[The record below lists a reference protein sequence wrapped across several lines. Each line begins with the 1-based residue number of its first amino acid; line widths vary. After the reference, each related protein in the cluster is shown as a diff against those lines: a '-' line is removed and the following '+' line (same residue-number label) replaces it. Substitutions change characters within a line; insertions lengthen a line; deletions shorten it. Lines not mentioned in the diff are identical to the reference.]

1 MARQFSNVKEV
12 VSGWNQVRQLLRTG
26 DNGALV
32 PVVIP
37 RDRRG
42 YTPLL
47 FLALA
52 LYSLVMIVRARGVE
66 GVSWLAV
73 PAFMIFVITLIFAAI
88 GLRRQ
93 LLVEIE
99 EGTTGVLSSWGK
111 IVGPLSPGRQII
123 WQPWRKVEYIVD
135 TSTDIPYTAPVLSS
149 PTKENVPLKRIEFFL
164 KFRIIDP
171 VKFVRKIGASNFD
184 LVLSSAVQDAIRQRS
199 RNIETAKAYSLRG
212 GDVSDMQ
219 RILNN
224 LMERY
229 GVRITGAN
237 IPDVQLPDQY
247 RDNLATQERVAKE
260 LSSYEK
266 EWDLTRKRR
275 KDALELQ
282 IEMAKKER
290 DARRIAVHEAV
301 NKARQDVALMLQ
313 EKETEAQKI
322 RLDIEAAGKARLIS
336 AENEALSLQRL
347 GESYRDNKA
356 ILQYEMETLRLQV
369 AAELM
374 QHAPRPL
381 VVKSDGDTGGNSAL
395 NTLLLAQILP
405 SMLQGQQAGMA
416 AHANSRH
423 DPNSSSSIM
432 ADVQTMVNQAVAGVQ
447 RRKS

>member
-1 MARQFSNVKEV
+1 
-12 VSGWNQVRQLLRTG
+12 
-26 DNGALV
+26 
-32 PVVIP
+32 
-37 RDRRG
+37 
-42 YTPLL
+42 
-47 FLALA
+47 
-52 LYSLVMIVRARGVE
+52 
-66 GVSWLAV
+66 
-73 PAFMIFVITLIFAAI
+73 
-88 GLRRQ
+88 
-93 LLVEIE
+93 
-99 EGTTGVLSSWGK
+99 
-111 IVGPLSPGRQII
+111 
-123 WQPWRKVEYIVD
+123 
-135 TSTDIPYTAPVLSS
+135 
-149 PTKENVPLKRIEFFL
+149 
-164 KFRIIDP
+164 
-171 VKFVRKIGASNFD
+171 
-184 LVLSSAVQDAIRQRS
+184 
-199 RNIETAKAYSLRG
+199 TAKAYSLRG